1 MPLNS
6 EDFKILETFTLKTQK
21 FSLVGYKTY
30 AKCVYVYDG
39 DTIHTVFKI
48 PNANEFYKWNIR
60 LSGIDTPE
68 MKSKNSAEKEKAVKS
83 KEYLANKILN
93 KIIIVE
99 CAEFDKYGRLLANI
113 YTLDNTNK
121 TINDEMIELGHA
133 KAYDGGTKEGW
144 DDV

>member
-1 MPLNS
+1 M
-6 EDFKILETFTLKTQK
+6 
-21 FSLVGYKTY
+21 
-30 AKCVYVYDG
+30 
-39 DTIHTVFKI
+39 
-48 PNANEFYKWNIR
+48 
-60 LSGIDTPE
+60 
-68 MKSKNSAEKEKAVKS
+68 
-83 KEYLANKILN
+83 
-93 KIIIVE
+93 E